1 MSGPGP
7 LARWVAQVSAEFGLD
22 VDGERAT
29 RLVLDLA
36 RDVAHRVDR
45 PAAPVTAY
53 LLGLAAASEAARE
66 GAAAAVSGTTA
77 AMASEA
83 MVGDVAAAS
92 AATDATERA
101 AARVRALLADWPA
114 DGGA

>member
-1 MSGPGP
+1 VDVTERGP

-22 VDGERAT
+22 VDGERVT

-36 RDVAHRVDR
+36 RDVAHQVDR

-53 LLGLAAASEAARE
+53 LLGLAAASEAAGQ
-66 GAAAAVSGTTA
+66 GAAAAVSGTA
-77 AMASEA
+77 AAA
-83 MVGDVAAAS
+83 VGDAAA
-92 AATDATERA
+92 APPVTEATERA
-101 AARVRALLADWPA
+101 AARVRALLASWPA